1 MSNPKGKPR
10 ADKVKDGA
18 ADKTE
23 HDALRTLL
31 AAKGCKA
38 KEVDDA
44 AGKAANGR
52 TRKQIADDLIA
63 WLRALPKG

>member
-1 MSNPKGKPR
+1 MSNPKRNPQ

-18 ADKTE
+18 ADTAE
-23 HDALRTLL
+23 HDALRALL

-38 KEVDDA
+38 KDVDAA
-44 AGKAANGR
+44 AGKVANSR